1 MENFNE
7 NALEN
12 VLNSILGDKKE
23 IDLAFIKEQKWF
35 LENHFVYQITE
46 KEGGTCCYDKAS
58 TIVSRLE
65 LFFASGAEISFDY
78 TQKYTFHLPKQIF
91 TTHNEIITF
100 YKALVS
106 LFYGKPMLYLEWYK
120 NKLLATK

>member
-7 NALEN
+7 NVFEN
-12 VLNSILGDKKE
+12 VVNAILGDKKSL
-23 IDLAFIKEQKWF
+23 DLNFIQEQKNF
-35 LENHFVYQITE
+35 LENHFVYQITA

-58 TIVSRLE
+58 TIVSHLE
-65 LFFASGAEISFDY
+65 LFFTNGTEIVFDY
-78 TQKYTFHLPKQIF
+78 TQKYTFHLPKEIF

-106 LFYGKPMLYLEWYK
+106 LFYGNPTLYLQWYK
-120 NKLLATK
+120 NKILATK